1 MTTPGNSL
9 ETSYELGPYMG
20 LSKEPP
26 YVAYLA
32 LFLPGVVLS
41 LSIQNPI
48 PTRTKRTARPSQ
60 IPSKRKPVELGF
72 GI

>member
-1 MTTPGNSL
+1 
-9 ETSYELGPYMG
+9 MG

-72 GI
+72 GIWDDILKTSYDRKK